1 MCKYYLTIFLVFFIL
16 AFFGIFMVMI
26 PKLKLGE
33 RDDGNIGLKHD
44 GFRAIGVG
52 DCLYRLIMRWAAV

>member
-1 MCKYYLTIFLVFFIL
+1 
-16 AFFGIFMVMI
+16 MI

-33 RDDGNIGLKHD
+33 KDDGGIGWKHD

-52 DCLYRLIMRWAAV
+52 DCLYRLIIRWAAVQVSAKVSDIVKSRQFAI